1 MSQYQTLKKLYYSD
15 PETYQQVYER
25 RFSESTTVHLDFP
38 IGAHPAFFTQ
48 DNAVIQQVFHI
59 LRLDKAIA
67 VLKQQLPTIA
77 LEQYTR
83 KCLIDEVVLTN
94 QIEGIHS
101 SRKEIGDVLDELRE
115 QSNRRRKKLRF
126 DGIVKKYVMLQKGEV
141 LALKT
146 CQDVRDL
153 YDALVLDEVME
164 EDPKN
169 QPDGVI
175 FRKDQTAVRSA
186 TDKVIHNGIYPEEK
200 IIEAVQKA
208 LDFLGDEAIE
218 GLYRIC
224 LFHYLLEYIH
234 PFYDGNG
241 RLGRFV
247 VSEYLAR
254 TMDPLLGYRLSRT
267 VKENITRYYK
277 AFDICNAPRNRG
289 DLTPF
294 LLMMLDMI
302 AQSEEDL
309 KESLEQRVTL
319 LKRYGA
325 YIPHLPNADKKDMQ
339 ALYFLLIQAALFGEA
354 GISTKDLQHCLSAS
368 YGKVRIL
375 LDNVP
380 AEFLDSR
387 RVGREK
393 YYSLKI
399 DQIPV

>member
-1 MSQYQTLKKLYYSD
+1 MAQYQTLQKLYYGD
-15 PETYQQVYER
+15 LEKYQQVYER
-25 RFSESTTVHLDFP
+25 RFSESTTVHLDFS

-48 DNAVIQQVFHI
+48 DNAVIRQVFHI

-67 VLKQQLPTIA
+67 ALKQEMPTIA

-126 DGIVKKYVMLQKGEV
+126 DGIVKKYVMLQHGEV

-153 YDALVLDEVME
+153 YEALVLDEVME

-169 QPDGVI
+169 RPDGVI

-277 AFDICNAPRNRG
+277 TFDICNAPRNRG

-325 YIPHLPNADKKDMQ
+325 YIPRLPNADKKDMQ

-354 GISTKDLQHCLSAS
+354 GISTKDLQHRLSAS
-368 YGKVRIL
+368 YGKIRIL

-399 DQIPV
+399 DQTPV